1 MRMPS
6 LAVLFILSQAKP
18 PFIVLKFNDY
28 MSSISVLLRR
38 QMYAHRPVLQGFPT
52 MMDLAINQA
61 TVHRQNRVPRMGV
74 NRLCFRPRRYNAQE

>member
-6 LAVLFILSQAKP
+6 LAVLLILSQAKP

-28 MSSISVLLRR
+28 MSLISVLLRR
-38 QMYAHRPVLQGFPT
+38 QMYAQLPVLQGFPT
-52 MMDLAINQA
+52 MMDSAINQA

-74 NRLCFRPRRYNAQE
+74 SRLCFRPRRYNAQE